1 MAIDG
6 SFNLKLALET
16 FSERCPKIAAFPLFK
31 SILSNGEEVEE
42 VINALSDVFLHPELT
57 IPLVHYFLPI
67 IKRVVDKVVGLLH
80 LVGDLSSS
88 SDYSDDVS
96 VLENAL
102 NEGVSFIDF
111 YVRRGQ
117 RLELHESACLA
128 FSRALHLN
136 TSLPGLLQL
145 HTCCVFKYYIV
156 FWLLDLRFSLSCGTD
171 WSCYLDSM
179 KRLSDCPSR
188 KRHLVEKHREA
199 VWCGIQILSVV
210 LRCTDRMAGC
220 FGFGGEEP
228 FSCLLRWEEFF
239 QDIEIEKAG
248 SDGRKGAADE
258 DPKGGH
264 LVGMSNLSLNHLK
277 FTLGKPALIRNLAD
291 ESGNHVVFIHMDDQ
305 LDEKTLVGTYVCT
318 DQPGEFKWLPGS
330 LTQAIMNGFWV
341 VLEDIDKA
349 PSDVPLV
356 LSPLLGG
363 SCSFVTS
370 HGEVIKIAES
380 FQLFSTISTPEC
392 SVSHIGE
399 AGNSLSP
406 LWRRIVV
413 YPPDRES
420 LQNIVGARY
429 QNLILIETYEKVN
442 SALRPQF
449 SGSATENSATFSS
462 PSSFSLRDLLKLC
475 ERVQGLPS
483 YDGHAISQEAADIF
497 SASYMSTQNRAT
509 VSEIVASVWNV
520 LVPESQHKPP
530 IQELSKT
537 LKIGRVSL
545 PLGETASHDRTH
557 IHTVT

>member
-1 MAIDG
+1 
-6 SFNLKLALET
+6 
-16 FSERCPKIAAFPLFK
+16 
-31 SILSNGEEVEE
+31 
-42 VINALSDVFLHPELT
+42 
-57 IPLVHYFLPI
+57 
-67 IKRVVDKVVGLLH
+67 
-80 LVGDLSSS
+80 
-88 SDYSDDVS
+88 
-96 VLENAL
+96 
-102 NEGVSFIDF
+102 
-111 YVRRGQ
+111 
-117 RLELHESACLA
+117 
-128 FSRALHLN
+128 
-136 TSLPGLLQL
+136 
-145 HTCCVFKYYIV
+145 
-156 FWLLDLRFSLSCGTD
+156 
-171 WSCYLDSM
+171 
-179 KRLSDCPSR
+179 
-188 KRHLVEKHREA
+188 
-199 VWCGIQILSVV
+199 
-210 LRCTDRMAGC
+210 
-220 FGFGGEEP
+220 
-228 FSCLLRWEEFF
+228 
-239 QDIEIEKAG
+239 
-248 SDGRKGAADE
+248 
-258 DPKGGH
+258 
-264 LVGMSNLSLNHLK
+264 
-277 FTLGKPALIRNLAD
+277 
-291 ESGNHVVFIHMDDQ
+291 MDDQ

-318 DQPGEFKWLPGS
+318 DQPGEFKWLPCS

-483 YDGHAISQEAADIF
+483 YDGHAISLEAADIF

-545 PLGETASHDRTH
+545 PLGETASHDRSRFVETRTSTRLLEK
-557 IHTVT
+557 IARSVEYNEPVLLVGETGTGKTTLVQNLAQWIGQKLTVLVCFKRTFFSIVIVSYN

>member
-1 MAIDG
+1 MFRFWRRG
-6 SFNLKLALET
+6 
-16 FSERCPKIAAFPLFK
+16 
-31 SILSNGEEVEE
+31 SILMLATLGRIFSGYRNRKGW
-42 VINALSDVFLHPELT
+42 IGRSIAQHT
-57 IPLVHYFLPI
+57 
-67 IKRVVDKVVGLLH
+67 
-80 LVGDLSSS
+80 
-88 SDYSDDVS
+88 
-96 VLENAL
+96 
-102 NEGVSFIDF
+102 
-111 YVRRGQ
+111 RG
-117 RLELHESACLA
+117 C
-128 FSRALHLN
+128 
-136 TSLPGLLQL
+136 
-145 HTCCVFKYYIV
+145 
-156 FWLLDLRFSLSCGTD
+156 
-171 WSCYLDSM
+171 
-179 KRLSDCPSR
+179 
-188 KRHLVEKHREA
+188 
-199 VWCGIQILSVV
+199 
-210 LRCTDRMAGC
+210 
-220 FGFGGEEP
+220 
-228 FSCLLRWEEFF
+228 
-239 QDIEIEKAG
+239 
-248 SDGRKGAADE
+248 GAADE

-264 LVGMSNLSLNHLK
+264 L
-277 FTLGKPALIRNLAD
+277 PALIKKLAD

-370 HGEVIKIAES
+370 HGEVPSAHTPLDMVSVLAVK
-380 FQLFSTISTPEC
+380 LYFSIF
-392 SVSHIGE
+392 
-399 AGNSLSP
+399 A
-406 LWRRIVV
+406 
-413 YPPDRES
+413 
-420 LQNIVGARY
+420 
-429 QNLILIETYEKVN
+429 ETYEKVN

-483 YDGHAISQEAADIF
+483 YDGHAISLEAADIF

-545 PLGETASHDRTH
+545 PLGETASHDRSRFVETRTSTRLLEK
-557 IHTVT
+557 IARSVEYNEPVLLVGETGTGKTTLVQNLAQWIGQKLTVLVCF

>member
-6 SFNLKLALET
+6 SFNLKLALER
-16 FSERCPKIAAFPLFK
+16 FSERCPKVAAFPLFK

-67 IKRVVDKVVGLLH
+67 IKRVVDRVVGLLH

-179 KRLSDCPSR
+179 KSLSDCPSR

-220 FGFGGEEP
+220 FGFGGEEA
-228 FSCLLRWEEFF
+228 FSCLLRLDRTFNCPTYEGLRSLQDFSALAPGIHKKQSAGMEEKEPLMKIRRLYLSTWMINLTRKRWLALMCVLINLENLNGCLVHLPRFV
-239 QDIEIEKAG
+239 AWN
-248 SDGRKGAADE
+248 SDG
-258 DPKGGH
+258 
-264 LVGMSNLSLNHLK
+264 
-277 FTLGKPALIRNLAD
+277 TLA
-291 ESGNHVVFIHMDDQ
+291 
-305 LDEKTLVGTYVCT
+305 
-318 DQPGEFKWLPGS
+318 
-330 LTQAIMNGFWV
+330 AIMNGFWV

-399 AGNSLSP
+399 
-406 LWRRIVV
+406 
-413 YPPDRES
+413 
-420 LQNIVGARY
+420 
-429 QNLILIETYEKVN
+429 ETYEKVN

-483 YDGHAISQEAADIF
+483 YDGHAISLEAADIF

-530 IQELSKT
+530 IQ
-537 LKIGRVSL
+537 
-545 PLGETASHDRTH
+545 SHDRSRFVETRTSTRLLEK
-557 IHTVT
+557 IARSVEYNEPVLLVGETGTGKTTLVQNLAQWIGQKLTVLVCF